1 VLAGCELPRFG
12 APDPASQQ
20 GRDTLHLWQAA
31 VIAALAVA
39 ALVWILVLTA
49 AIHFRRRNDDI
60 PSQSAHNTRI
70 EAVYTAVPLVIVAVL
85 FAATLRT
92 EARVS
97 EVAGQP
103 DLEIDVVGF
112 QWQWQFTY
120 ENLGVVV
127 VGDDPAN
134 LPELVLPVGA
144 KVRFVLRTNDVIHS
158 FWVPGFLYKRDLIQ
172 GVGNVIDV
180 DVDRVGTYDGRCAE
194 FCGLDHYRMT
204 FTVRVVEP
212 DEFEQWL
219 VDQGSSVV
227 TESSVP

>member
-1 VLAGCELPRFG
+1 
-12 APDPASQQ
+12 
-20 GRDTLHLWQAA
+20 LHLWQAA

-49 AIHFRRRNDDI
+49 AIRFRRRNDDI

-97 EVAGQP
+97 EVAGRP
-103 DLEIDVVGF
+103 DLEIEVVGF
-112 QWQWQFTY
+112 QWQWQITY
-120 ENLGVVV
+120 EKLGVVV

-134 LPELVLPVGA
+134 RPELVLPVGA

-172 GVGNVIDV
+172 GVDNVIDV

-212 DEFEQWL
+212 DEFDQWL
-219 VDQGSSVV
+219 VDEGSSAV

>member
-1 VLAGCELPRFG
+1 
-12 APDPASQQ
+12 
-20 GRDTLHLWQAA
+20 
-31 VIAALAVA
+31 
-39 ALVWILVLTA
+39 
-49 AIHFRRRNDDI
+49 
-60 PSQSAHNTRI
+60 
-70 EAVYTAVPLVIVAVL
+70 VPLVIVAVL

-97 EVAGQP
+97 EVAGRP
-103 DLEIDVVGF
+103 DLEIEVVGF

-134 LPELVLPVGA
+134 RPELVLPAGA
-144 KVRFVLRTNDVIHS
+144 KVRFVLRTNDVVHS

-172 GVGNVIDV
+172 GVDNVIDV

-212 DEFEQWL
+212 DEFDQWL
-219 VDQGSSVV
+219 VDEGSSAA